1 MKRLALYHFETL
13 LSIDR
18 LGTFAAAAAHL
29 NTTQPAISARVREL
43 ESQLGTALFQRR
55 GRRMVLTAQGR
66 RLVRDG
72 EPLWSALETM
82 LAGIGNAAAD
92 HGVVR
97 IGSGEIVAASC
108 LPGFLTAI
116 KRDLPGVLLE
126 VTVDLTARMLEQL
139 LAGESDLVFLAGP
152 VASPD
157 IVTCSIGTVRP
168 HWLAAPEV
176 LARMN
181 REAGW
186 MPPLWSL
193 PSHSPL
199 HRAMAVSLDRAGRGR
214 DEVNTCN
221 NVRALIDIIVG
232 GGGVALLPDT
242 MTGAASDAGLLCE
255 VPIGSVD
262 PIVFQAA
269 IRAGEGDRTVLK
281 LFERTGTL
289 SI

>member
-13 LSIDR
+13 LAIDR

-43 ESQLGTALFQRR
+43 ETQLGTALFQRR

-66 RLVRDG
+66 RLVREG
-72 EPLWSALETM
+72 EPLWSALERM
-82 LAGIGNAAAD
+82 LVEIGDATSD

-152 VASPD
+152 VASPG
-157 IVTCSIGTVRP
+157 IVTRSIGAVRP

-176 LARMN
+176 LERMT
-181 REAGW
+181 REKGW

-193 PSHSPL
+193 PGHSPL
-199 HRAMAVSLDRAGRGR
+199 YRAMTASLERAGLDRQ
-214 DEVNTCN
+214 DVNTCN
-221 NVRALIDIIVG
+221 NVRALIEIIVG
-232 GGGVALLPDT
+232 GGGLALLPDT
-242 MTGAASDAGLLCE
+242 MTGAARDGRLLCE
-255 VPIGSVD
+255 VPIGPVD
-262 PIVFQAA
+262 PIIFQAA
-269 IRAGEGDRTVLK
+269 VRAGESDRTVLK

-289 SI
+289 TI